1 MVMVDLSRIDHV
13 IARHDAA
20 IDLPVYEVV
29 EDVVPDQCCDYFTL
43 DSPSHRRDA
52 FGISEGSGC
61 MELLLPRKTGR

>member
-43 DSPSHRRDA
+43 DSP
-52 FGISEGSGC
+52 F
-61 MELLLPRKTGR
+61 P